1 MAYTYDDYSM
11 WQLKTNNHHM
21 KNFTSISSEHQLYF
35 ENLIGSTYVLN
46 DASHL
51 QQYGKDYTED
61 LYYPPQLVLKPIDT
75 KQISKILKYCNTH
88 TIAVTPRGAG
98 TGLSGGSLP
107 IYGGVSLSLER
118 MNRIITIDK
127 DNLQATVEPGVIN
140 ENLRIAVEAEEL
152 FYPPDPA
159 SKGSCFLGGN
169 IAHSSGGPK
178 CVKYGTTKDYV
189 LNLEIVL
196 PNGEIIW
203 TGADT
208 LKNST
213 GYNLTQLMIG
223 SEGTLAIVTK
233 IVLRLI
239 PKPQHDLLL
248 WAAFENAEQACA
260 VVPKIFHQGLVPSAL
275 EFMER
280 KAVELS
286 VAKHN
291 MSFDFG
297 MEQAYLLIEV
307 DGNDIPQLHEA
318 IESIYHILESNGC
331 NNILLAEDAATK
343 EKLWK
348 IRRSIGEVVKS
359 HGVYKEEDTVVKRA
373 NLPQLYNKVKALEKD
388 YGFESI
394 CYGHAGDGNLHVNI
408 LQGAM
413 TDAAWKNELPKA
425 ITEIFKTCKSL
436 GGTISGEHGIGL
448 VQKQYMPIVMSETHF
463 QLMHGIKNTF
473 DPNGILN
480 PGKIIPENY

>member
-1 MAYTYDDYSM
+1 MVKYSP
-11 WQLKTNNHHM
+11 LT
-21 KNFTSISSEHQLYF
+21 TEHITKIKEIVHY
-35 ENLIGSTYVLN
+35 ENVFQ
-46 DASHL
+46 DAETLLH
-51 QQYGKDYTED
+51 YGHDYTED
-61 LYYPPQLVLKPIDT
+61 LNFPPQIVVKPIN
-75 KQISKILKYCNTH
+75 KEQIAALLKYCNENK
-88 TIAVTPRGAG
+88 IPVTPRGAG

-107 IYGGVSLSLER
+107 IYGGIALSLEK
-118 MNRIITIDK
+118 MNRIVAIDK

-140 ENLRIAVEAEEL
+140 ENLRIAVEAEGL

-159 SKGSCFLGGN
+159 SKGSCFMGGN
-169 IAHSSGGPK
+169 VAHRSGGPK
-178 CVKYGTTKDYV
+178 CVKYGTTKDYI

-196 PNGEIIW
+196 PSGAIIW

-286 VAKHN
+286 VAKHK

-307 DGNDIPQLHEA
+307 DGNDITQLHKE
-318 IESIYHILESNGC
+318 IESIYNILESNGC
-331 NNILLAEDAATK
+331 NNILLAEDATTK

-359 HGVYKEEDTVVKRA
+359 HGIYKEEDTVVKRA
-373 NLPQLYNKVKALEKD
+373 NLPQLYNKVKSLEQLF
-388 YGFESI
+388 GFESI

-408 LQGAM
+408 LQGTM
-413 TDAAWKNELPKA
+413 TDAAWKNDLPKV
-425 ITEIFKTCKSL
+425 ITTIFETCKAL

-448 VQKQYMPIVMSETHF
+448 VQKQYMPLVMSKIHF
-463 QLMHGIKNTF
+463 QLMRGIKNTF

-480 PGKIIPENY
+480 PGKIFPENY

>member
-1 MAYTYDDYSM
+1 MVAYTVLTTDHII
-11 WQLKTNNHHM
+11 KIKEIVHN
-21 KNFTSISSEHQLYF
+21 
-35 ENLIGSTYVLN
+35 ENVYQDAETLLN
-46 DASHL
+46 
-51 QQYGKDYTED
+51 YGHDYTED
-61 LYYPPQLVLKPIDT
+61 LSFPPQLVVKPIHT
-75 KQISKILKYCNTH
+75 KQISALLKYCNENK
-88 TIAVTPRGAG
+88 ISVTPRGAG

-107 IYGGVSLSLER
+107 IHGGISLSLEK
-118 MNRIITIDK
+118 MNRIIAIDK

-140 ENLRIAVEAEEL
+140 ENLRRAVEAEGL

-159 SKGSCFLGGN
+159 SKGSCFMGGN

-208 LKNST
+208 LKNAT

-239 PKPQHDLLL
+239 PKPQYDLLL

-291 MSFDFG
+291 MTFNFG

-307 DGNDIPQLHEA
+307 GGKDMSVLNQE
-318 IESIYHILESNGC
+318 IETIYHILESNCC
-331 NNILLAEDAATK
+331 NNILFAEDAATK

-373 NLPQLYNKVKALEKD
+373 NLPQLYNKVKSLEQLF
-388 YGFESI
+388 GFESI

-408 LQGAM
+408 LQGTM
-413 TDAAWKNELPKA
+413 TDEAWKYELPKA
-425 ITEIFKTCKSL
+425 ITIIFETCKAL

-448 VQKQYMPIVMSETHF
+448 VQKQYMPIVMSAIHF
-463 QLMHGIKNTF
+463 QLMRGIKNTF

-480 PGKIIPENY
+480 PGKIVPDNY

>member
-1 MAYTYDDYSM
+1 MKAFTNLEANHIAE
-11 WQLKTNNHHM
+11 LKTLLG
-21 KNFTSISSEHQLYF
+21 TEIIYQ
-35 ENLIGSTYVLN
+35 
-46 DASHL
+46 DAETIEKYS
-51 QQYGKDYTED
+51 KDYTED
-61 LYYPPQLVLKPIDT
+61 LNFPPQLVVKPSST
-75 KQISKILKYCNTH
+75 KQVATILKYCNENK
-88 TIAVTPRGAG
+88 IAITPRGAG

-107 IYGGVSLSLER
+107 IYGGISLSLER
-118 MNRIITIDK
+118 MNRILSIDE

-140 ENLRIAVEAEEL
+140 ENLRIAVEAKGL

-169 IAHSSGGPK
+169 VAHSSGGPK

-196 PNGEIIW
+196 PNGDIIW

-223 SEGTLAIVTK
+223 SEGTLGIVTK
-233 IVLRLI
+233 IVVRLI
-239 PKPQHDLLL
+239 PKPQYDLLL
-248 WAAFENAEQACA
+248 WAAFESAELACTM
-260 VVPKIFHQGLVPSAL
+260 VPKIFKLGITPSAL

-280 KAVELS
+280 KAVVLS
-286 VAKHN
+286 VNKHQ
-291 MSFDFG
+291 MAFDFG
-297 MEQAYLLIEV
+297 NEKAYLLIEV
-307 DGNDIPQLHEA
+307 DGQDLNLLIKDMDA
-318 IESIYHILESNGC
+318 IANCLEIEGC
-331 NNILLAEDAATK
+331 TNILFADDNSTK

-359 HGVYKEEDTVVKRA
+359 HGVYKEEDTVVKRT
-373 NLPQLYNKVKALEKD
+373 NLPQLYNKVKELEQLF
-388 YGFESI
+388 GFESI

-408 LQGAM
+408 LQGRM
-413 TDAAWKNELPKA
+413 TDAAWENELPKA
-425 ITEIFKTCKSL
+425 ITAIFETCKAL

-448 VQKQYMPIVMSETHF
+448 VQRQYLPIVLSETHF
-463 QLMHGIKNTF
+463 QLMRGIKNTF

-480 PGKIIPENY
+480 PGKIFPDKYEENMQMD

>member
-1 MAYTYDDYSM
+1 
-11 WQLKTNNHHM
+11 M
-21 KNFTSISSEHQLYF
+21 KKFTSISSEHQLYF
-35 ENLIGSTYVLN
+35 ENLIGQAHVLN
-46 DASHL
+46 DASQL

-61 LYYPPQLVLKPIDT
+61 LCYAPQLVLKPIDAQ
-75 KQISKILKYCNTH
+75 QISEILKYCNTH

-107 IYGGVSLSLER
+107 IYGGISLSLER
-118 MNRIITIDK
+118 MNRIIAIDE

-140 ENLRIAVEAEEL
+140 EVLRNAVEVKGL

-196 PNGEIIW
+196 PTGEIIW

-208 LKNST
+208 LKNAT
-213 GYNLTQLMIG
+213 GYNLTQLIIG

-233 IVLRLI
+233 IILRLI

-260 VVPKIFHQGLVPSAL
+260 VVPKIFHKGLVPSAL

-286 VAKHN
+286 VARHN

-307 DGNDIPQLHEA
+307 DGNDISQLNKE
-318 IESIYHILESNGC
+318 IDSIYQILESNGC
-331 NNILLAEDAATK
+331 NHILLAEDTTTK
-343 EKLWK
+343 EKFWK

-373 NLPQLYNKVKALEKD
+373 NLPQLYNKVKALEQIF
-388 YGFESI
+388 GFESI

-425 ITEIFKTCKSL
+425 ITSIFETCKAL

-448 VQKQYMPIVMSETHF
+448 VQKQYMSIVLSETHF
-463 QLMHGIKNTF
+463 QLMRGIKTTF

-480 PGKIIPENY
+480 PGKIFPDK